1 MAHLGADR
9 DVFVAA
15 LATGKSVT
23 NAAQA
28 ASVSRRTATRWFNE
42 PEVQAG
48 LTRLRRA
55 TLDHARLRLLG
66 LVDAAADTLG
76 AVMADGESPAARVSA
91 ARTVLAQV
99 LRFDER
105 TEMEERLQRI
115 EQHIEAQKQWPAQ
128 QRWSR

>member
-1 MAHLGADR
+1 M
-9 DVFVAA
+9 
-15 LATGKSVT
+15 
-23 NAAQA
+23 
-28 ASVSRRTATRWFNE
+28 
-42 PEVQAG
+42 
-48 LTRLRRA
+48 
-55 TLDHARLRLLG
+55 
-66 LVDAAADTLG
+66 AAAD
-76 AVMADGESPAARVSA
+76 SPAARVSA

>member
-105 TEMEERLQRI
+105 TDLQERLQRV
-115 EQHIEAQKQWPAQ
+115 EQAIEA
-128 QRWSR
+128 RRRFEVVRR